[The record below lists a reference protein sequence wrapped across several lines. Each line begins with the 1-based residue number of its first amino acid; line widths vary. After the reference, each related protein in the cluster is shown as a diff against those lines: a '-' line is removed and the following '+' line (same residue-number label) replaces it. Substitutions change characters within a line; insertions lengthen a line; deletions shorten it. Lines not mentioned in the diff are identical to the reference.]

1 MKKFDERILVTRP
14 YLPDLGEFKSGCEE
28 IWSNR
33 WLTNNGPML
42 QRFHAGLSAYLG
54 IPESNLALFNNGTL
68 ALEMGF
74 KAMGLEGAEVITTPF
89 TFVATSHALKR
100 IGAKPVFADID
111 PETLCLSPAA
121 AEKLIRPGI
130 TKAIVPVHVYGNV
143 CDIAGFERLREK
155 YGVKIIYDAA
165 HAFGVRQEVVVNSCS
180 GRKDVSLHS
189 TPTPSAYTSQQS
201 IAAVGDMS
209 MFSFHPTKLFH
220 SCEGG
225 LLVFKDNVNLHC
237 TPTPSTY
244 TSTLQQKL
252 FDLRNFAIHSETECV
267 DVGTNAKMNEL
278 QALMGL
284 CCLKKIDELLDYRQ
298 KIYEAYA
305 SVLGV
310 GEIGVGGRCRCTKD
324 GSNSTVHL
332 PLDSTPI
339 LLPHSANKAY
349 VPVLFKD
356 FETRERV
363 YTELKEKCNVFSR
376 RYFYPLLTDFAPYQY
391 AKGTCP
397 VAEDIARRV
406 LTLPTYYGLD
416 LDDVRDIAKNVLEM
430 V

>member
-1 MKKFDERILVTRP
+1 MKRFEKPILVTRP
-14 YLPDLGEFKSGCEE
+14 YLPDLEEFKRGCEE
-28 IWSNR
+28 IWSNQ

-42 QRFHAGLSAYLG
+42 QRFHSELAKYLKV
-54 IPESNLALFNNGTL
+54 PEPNMALFNNGTL

-74 KAMGLEGAEVITTPF
+74 KAMGLEGAEVVTTPF

-111 PETLCLSPAA
+111 PETMCLSPAA
-121 AEKLIRPGI
+121 AEKLIKPGI
-130 TKAIVPVHVYGNV
+130 TKAIAPVHVYGNV
-143 CDIAGFERLREK
+143 CDVEGFERLREK

-165 HAFGVRQEVVVNSCS
+165 HAFGVTVR
-180 GRKDVSLHS
+180 
-189 TPTPSAYTSQQS
+189 
-201 IAAVGDMS
+201 AAVPSGPQSRANANSLAGDCGATGGLALPTIATCGDMS

-225 LLVFKDNVNLHC
+225 LLVFKD
-237 TPTPSTY
+237 PA
-244 TSTLQQKL
+244 LQQKL

-284 CCLKKIDELLDYRQ
+284 CCLKKIDDLLSYRQ
-298 KIYEAYA
+298 SIYVAY
-305 SVLGV
+305 SEVF
-310 GEIGVGGRCRCTKD
+310 
-324 GSNSTVHL
+324 SN
-332 PLDSTPI
+332 PLYNYNSQLQ
-339 LLPHSANKAY
+339 LLPYSANKAY

-363 YTELKEKCNVFSR
+363 YRELKEKCNVFSR

-397 VAEDIARRV
+397 IAEDVARRV

-416 LDDVRDIAKNVLEM
+416 LADVCDIARNVMEM